1 MEILQAY
8 FRYTLNI
15 LHLKNDIIQGLYN
28 IKKNVSSILRNVY
41 CAQVVLQIKFSY
53 NFSNDMSVYKL
64 IDLNYIK
71 YEINV
76 TFTRVPWLN
85 YDKIVI
91 LIYLQYWAILLDF
104 VGNFKFPPFVLA
116 CLHHICK

>member
-1 MEILQAY
+1 
-8 FRYTLNI
+8 
-15 LHLKNDIIQGLYN
+15 
-28 IKKNVSSILRNVY
+28 
-41 CAQVVLQIKFSY
+41 
-53 NFSNDMSVYKL
+53 MSVYTL